1 MRARRVIAL
10 SSIVIVCSAAIAIT
24 AHRADAYQHVRN
36 GGFESGTD
44 GWWVRNDTALGVSA
58 EAAPVEGRYAGRVM
72 LAANTFEL
80 HPSMSG
86 TIAPGAYEFSAY
98 VLAADPDITL
108 DVAVGGRG
116 FEESR
121 SFELAPGAWTRVAL
135 NIEPQL
141 ADDPL
146 ITIAG
151 RAAPGDVLYIDDA
164 RLDGVAPVTRTPT
177 PSLTAPPLV
186 PASEATIGTS
196 TTPSPQPTATPMLD
210 VIVSTVRNPSF
221 EDVDADGLPFAW
233 RKFGG
238 ELSSVTSPVRSGGRA
253 ARLDSTTDSMKW
265 LYQPVRVDPGATYA
279 FDAWIAH
286 DDAKVASA
294 FLRISWYA
302 SVVRL
307 MFSCFAASRWLSCWM
322 KRASKTAAHFCGRCS

>member
-1 MRARRVIAL
+1 M
-10 SSIVIVCSAAIAIT
+10 IAIT
-24 AHRADAYQHVRN
+24 AHRAEAYQHVRN

-44 GWWVRNDTALGVSA
+44 GWWTRNDTPLAVST
-58 EAAPVEGRYAGRVM
+58 EAAPIEGRYAGRVT
-72 LAANTFEL
+72 LTANTFEL

-98 VLAADPDITL
+98 VLAADAGITL
-108 DVAVGGRG
+108 DVTVGGRG

-121 SFELAPGAWTRVAL
+121 SFELAPGMWTRIAL
-135 NIEPQL
+135 DVEAQR

-151 RAAPGDVLYIDDA
+151 SGAPGDMLYIDDV
-164 RLDGVAPVTRTPT
+164 RLDGIAPVTRTPT
-177 PSLTAPPLV
+177 PSPTAPPLA
-186 PASEATIGTS
+186 PASES
-196 TTPSPQPTATPMLD
+196 TAVRSATPSPQPTSTAVVD
-210 VIVSTVRNPSF
+210 VIAGSVRNPSF
-221 EDVDADGLPFAW
+221 EDVGSDGLPFAW

-265 LYQPVRVDPGATYA
+265 LYQAVRVEPSATHA
-279 FDAWIAH
+279 FDAWIWH
-286 DDAKVASA
+286 DDPNVASA

-302 SVVRL
+302 SDDASGESIGTSDSTARL
-307 MFSCFAASRWLSCWM
+307 DAPASAYRQLTTGPV
-322 KRASKTAAHFCGRCS
+322 TAPEDAR